1 MSRRHFLAH
10 VKIKWESYHL
20 QITEGDPCGHLAE
33 GIDPIG
39 YVQLADH
46 PGRNEPGTGEL
57 HDDRVLKE
65 LDRLGYRGYVDLELL
80 PLTSEAEAAEAVAR
94 ADVW

>member
-10 VKIKWESYHL
+10 VNINWDLYHL
-20 QITEGDPCGHLAE
+20 QITQGDPCGHLAE
-33 GIDPIG
+33 GIDHIG

-46 PGRNEPGTGEL
+46 RGRNEPGTGEL
-57 HDDRVLKE
+57 PYNRVLQE
-65 LDRLGYRGYVDLELL
+65 LNGLGYRGYVGLELI